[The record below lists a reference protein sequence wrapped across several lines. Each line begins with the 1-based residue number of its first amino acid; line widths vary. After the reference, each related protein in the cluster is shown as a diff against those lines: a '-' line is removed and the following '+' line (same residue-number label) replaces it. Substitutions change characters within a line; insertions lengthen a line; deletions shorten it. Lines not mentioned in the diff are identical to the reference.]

1 MQKMRFFPRP
11 TRLLLISG
19 FGPEECA
26 SRLRE
31 AIDVE
36 RPTMFGFSGYR
47 GSKPFLGEV
56 NVKQFRVLQRTYSY
70 RNTFPTILA
79 GEFQPQGMGTRISGV
94 FDLETTSKV
103 AIGLLSAFML
113 LVMALVVFLVGA
125 DKPVLLAVFACG
137 YGSLLFFMPKIIRGA
152 GSNQEISIADF
163 LRTTLRAEAEPHRK
177 PGT

>member
-11 TRLLLISG
+11 TPLLLISG
-19 FGPEECA
+19 FDPEECA

-36 RPTMFGFSGYR
+36 QPTMFGFSGYR

-70 RNTFPTILA
+70 RNTFPPVLA
-79 GEFQPQGMGTRISGV
+79 GEFQPQGVGTRISGV
-94 FDLETTSKV
+94 FDLETTSKI

-113 LVMALVVFLVGA
+113 LVMALVVFLVSA

-152 GSNQEISIADF
+152 GSNQERSIADF
-163 LRTTLRAEAEPHRK
+163 LRTTLRAETEPDRK
-177 PGT
+177 SGT